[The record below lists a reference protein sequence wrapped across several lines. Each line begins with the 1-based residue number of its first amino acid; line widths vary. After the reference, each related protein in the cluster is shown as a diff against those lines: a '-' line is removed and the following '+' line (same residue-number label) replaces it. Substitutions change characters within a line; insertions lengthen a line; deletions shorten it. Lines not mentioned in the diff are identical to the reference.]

1 MAAKKS
7 RRKLIIGLFG
17 GLFLIL
23 VLAVIFGSSG
33 DNVIAVQ
40 TETVERREIV
50 QIVTASGRI
59 FPETEVK
66 ISAEVSGEIVGMPV
80 REGQQVERGDLIVRI
95 RPDAYVAARNRAQA
109 AYQGARAELRRA
121 EANLEQA
128 LSEYTRA
135 QELFAKELSSESEL
149 ISARTAYTVA
159 LSSKEA
165 AEHQIE
171 QAKASLEEAEENL
184 ERTNIHSPMA
194 GTITRIDSEIGE
206 RVVGTGMMGGTE
218 IMVISDLSR
227 MEARV
232 DVDENDVV
240 QVSVGDTARVEVDA
254 YPDRIFDG
262 VVTEI
267 AHAATARG
275 VGTQEEVVNF
285 EVKISI
291 IEPDVMLRPGMS
303 MIADIETD
311 IRSDALAVPIQSVT
325 VRIDE
330 DRVQQN
336 QSSDRRRG
344 RSRDRPDEIVFVI
357 DGDKVKAVRVE
368 RGIMGERYVEIV
380 NGLEEDA
387 EVVSGSFRAINRDL
401 EDGALV
407 RVDNA
412 QQSSGVAQRN

>member
-1 MAAKKS
+1 MDVKKS
-7 RRKLIIGLFG
+7 RRKLIILIFG

-23 VLAVIFGSSG
+23 ALAVIFGTSR
-33 DNVIAVQ
+33 DNAIAVQ
-40 TETVERREIV
+40 TETVERHEIV

-66 ISAEVSGEIVGMPV
+66 ITAEVSGEIVEMPV
-80 REGQQVERGDLIVRI
+80 REGHQLERGDLIVRI
-95 RPDAYVAARNRAQA
+95 RPDAYIASRNRVQA

-121 EANLEQA
+121 EASLEQA

-149 ISARTAYTVA
+149 ISARTTYTVA
-159 LSSKEA
+159 LAGKEA
-165 AEHQIE
+165 AQHQIE

-184 ERTNIHSPMA
+184 ERTNIYAPMA

-218 IMVISDLSR
+218 IMVISDLLR

-240 QVSVGDTARVEVDA
+240 QVSIGDTARVEVDA

-267 AHAATARG
+267 AHAAKTRG
-275 VGTQEEVVNF
+275 MGTQEEVVNF
-285 EVKISI
+285 EVRISI
-291 IEPDVMLRPGMS
+291 VEPEVMLRPGMS

-311 IRSDALAVPIQSVT
+311 IREDAIAVPIQSVT
-325 VRIDE
+325 VRLDE
-330 DRVQQN
+330 TAQQN
-336 QSSDRRRG
+336 TRPTDRRRG
-344 RSRDRPDEIVFVI
+344 RTRDLPDEIVFVV
-357 DGDKVKAVRVE
+357 DGDKVKAVPVT

-380 NGLEEDA
+380 NGLDEGV
-387 EVVSGSFRAINRDL
+387 EVVTGSFRAINREL

-407 RVDNA
+407 RVDNDRQPNIA
-412 QQSSGVAQRN
+412 ERN

>member
-1 MAAKKS
+1 MAVKKS
-7 RRKLIIGLFG
+7 RRKLIILIFG

-23 VLAVIFGSSG
+23 ALAVIFGTSR
-33 DNVIAVQ
+33 DNAIAVQ
-40 TETVERREIV
+40 TETVERHEIV

-66 ISAEVSGEIVGMPV
+66 ITAEVSGEIVEMPV
-80 REGQQVERGDLIVRI
+80 REGHQLERGDLIVRI
-95 RPDAYVAARNRAQA
+95 RPDAYIASRNRVQA

-121 EANLEQA
+121 EASLEQA

-149 ISARTAYTVA
+149 ISARTTYTVA
-159 LSSKEA
+159 LAGKEA
-165 AEHQIE
+165 AQHQIE

-184 ERTNIHSPMA
+184 ERTNIYAPMA

-240 QVSVGDTARVEVDA
+240 QVSIGDTARVEVDA

-267 AHAATARG
+267 AHAAKTRG
-275 VGTQEEVVNF
+275 MGTQEEVVNF
-285 EVKISI
+285 EVRISI
-291 IEPDVMLRPGMS
+291 VEPEVMLRPGMS
-303 MIADIETD
+303 LIADIETD
-311 IRSDALAVPIQSVT
+311 IREDAIAVPIQSVT
-325 VRIDE
+325 VRLDE
-330 DRVQQN
+330 TAQQN
-336 QSSDRRRG
+336 TRPTDRRRG
-344 RSRDRPDEIVFVI
+344 RTRDLPDEIVFVV
-357 DGDKVKAVRVE
+357 DGDKVKAVPVT

-380 NGLEEDA
+380 NGLDEGV
-387 EVVSGSFRAINRDL
+387 EVVTGSFRAINREL

-407 RVDNA
+407 RVDNDRQPNIA
-412 QQSSGVAQRN
+412 ERN

>member
-1 MAAKKS
+1 MAVKKS
-7 RRKLIIGLFG
+7 RRKLIILIFG

-23 VLAVIFGSSG
+23 ALAVIFGTSR
-33 DNVIAVQ
+33 DNAIAVQ
-40 TETVERREIV
+40 TETVERHEIV

-66 ISAEVSGEIVGMPV
+66 ITAEVSGEIVEMPV
-80 REGQQVERGDLIVRI
+80 REGHQLERGDLIVRI
-95 RPDAYVAARNRAQA
+95 RPDAYIASRNRVQA

-121 EANLEQA
+121 EASLEQA

-149 ISARTAYTVA
+149 ISARTTYTVA
-159 LSSKEA
+159 LAGKEA
-165 AEHQIE
+165 AQHQIE

-184 ERTNIHSPMA
+184 ERTNIYAPMA

-240 QVSVGDTARVEVDA
+240 QVSIGDTARVEVDA

-267 AHAATARG
+267 AHAAKTRG
-275 VGTQEEVVNF
+275 MGTQEEVVNF
-285 EVKISI
+285 EVRISI
-291 IEPDVMLRPGMS
+291 VEPEVMLRPGMS

-311 IRSDALAVPIQSVT
+311 IREDAIAVPIQSVT
-325 VRIDE
+325 VRLDE
-330 DRVQQN
+330 TAQQN
-336 QSSDRRRG
+336 TRPTDRRRG
-344 RSRDRPDEIVFVI
+344 RTRDLPDEIVFVV
-357 DGDKVKAVRVE
+357 DGDKVKAVPVT

-380 NGLEEDA
+380 NGLDEGV
-387 EVVSGSFRAINRDL
+387 EVVTGSFRAINREL

-407 RVDNA
+407 RVDNDRQPNIA
-412 QQSSGVAQRN
+412 ERN

>member
-7 RRKLIIGLFG
+7 RRKLIIALFG

-23 VLAVIFGSSG
+23 ALAVIFGSSRE
-33 DNVIAVQ
+33 NVIAVQ
-40 TETVERREIV
+40 TETVERLDIV

-95 RPDAYVAARNRAQA
+95 RPDAYIAARNRAQA

-184 ERTNIHSPMA
+184 ERTNIYSPMA

-262 VVTEI
+262 VVQEI

-311 IRSDALAVPIQSVT
+311 IRRDAIAVPIQSVT

-336 QSSDRRRG
+336 QSSERRRG
-344 RSRDRPDEIVFVI
+344 RTRDRPDEIVFVV
-357 DGDKVKAVRVE
+357 DGDKVNAVRVV

-380 NGLEEDA
+380 NGLEEGA

>member
-1 MAAKKS
+1 MDVKKS
-7 RRKLIIGLFG
+7 RRKLIILIFG

-23 VLAVIFGSSG
+23 ALAVIFGTSR
-33 DNVIAVQ
+33 DNAIAVQ
-40 TETVERREIV
+40 TETVERHEIV

-66 ISAEVSGEIVGMPV
+66 ITAEVSGEIVEMPV
-80 REGQQVERGDLIVRI
+80 REGHQLERGDLIVRI
-95 RPDAYVAARNRAQA
+95 RPDAYIASRNRVQA

-121 EANLEQA
+121 EASLEQA

-149 ISARTAYTVA
+149 ISARTTYTVA
-159 LSSKEA
+159 LAGKEA
-165 AEHQIE
+165 AQHQIE

-184 ERTNIHSPMA
+184 ERTNIYAPMA

-240 QVSVGDTARVEVDA
+240 QVSIGDTARVEVDA

-267 AHAATARG
+267 AHAAKTRG
-275 VGTQEEVVNF
+275 MGTQEEVVNF
-285 EVKISI
+285 EVRISI
-291 IEPDVMLRPGMS
+291 VEPEVMLRPGMS

-311 IRSDALAVPIQSVT
+311 IREDAIAVPIQSVT
-325 VRIDE
+325 VRLDE
-330 DRVQQN
+330 TAQQN
-336 QSSDRRRG
+336 TRPTDRRRG
-344 RSRDRPDEIVFVI
+344 RTRDLPDEIVFVV
-357 DGDKVKAVRVE
+357 DGDKVKAVPVT

-380 NGLEEDA
+380 NGLDEGV
-387 EVVSGSFRAINRDL
+387 EVVTGSFRAINREL

-407 RVDNA
+407 RVDNDRQPNIA
-412 QQSSGVAQRN
+412 ERN

>member
-1 MAAKKS
+1 MDVKKS
-7 RRKLIIGLFG
+7 RRKLIILIFG

-23 VLAVIFGSSG
+23 ALAVIFGTSR
-33 DNVIAVQ
+33 DNAIAVQ
-40 TETVERREIV
+40 TETVERHEIV

-66 ISAEVSGEIVGMPV
+66 ITAEVSGEIVEMPV
-80 REGQQVERGDLIVRI
+80 REGHQLERGDLIVRI
-95 RPDAYVAARNRAQA
+95 RPDAYIASRNRVQA

-121 EANLEQA
+121 EASLEQA

-149 ISARTAYTVA
+149 ISARTTYTVA
-159 LSSKEA
+159 LAGKEA
-165 AEHQIE
+165 AQHQIE

-184 ERTNIHSPMA
+184 ERTNIYAPMA

-240 QVSVGDTARVEVDA
+240 QVSIGDTARVEVDA

-267 AHAATARG
+267 AHAAKTRG
-275 VGTQEEVVNF
+275 MGTQE
-285 EVKISI
+285 
-291 IEPDVMLRPGMS
+291 
-303 MIADIETD
+303 
-311 IRSDALAVPIQSVT
+311 
-325 VRIDE
+325 
-330 DRVQQN
+330 
-336 QSSDRRRG
+336 
-344 RSRDRPDEIVFVI
+344 
-357 DGDKVKAVRVE
+357 
-368 RGIMGERYVEIV
+368 
-380 NGLEEDA
+380 
-387 EVVSGSFRAINRDL
+387 
-401 EDGALV
+401 
-407 RVDNA
+407 
-412 QQSSGVAQRN
+412 